1 MSKEYVEERAFLSSI
16 WVFPSKV
23 NRDEQ
28 AKLQDRHD
36 NAHYDDDEITSL
48 VKGQQVPEV
57 AILVLLFVL
66 LLYNIV
72 LPAELHFIIVSALF
86 LKARSNVCLHGIRS
100 ENIILADI
108 SLVKHSLLHR
118 YF

>member
-16 WVFPSKV
+16 WVYSSKV

-28 AKLQDRHD
+28 AELQDRND
-36 NAHYDDDEITSL
+36 DAHYDDDEVASL

-57 AILVLLFVL
+57 AIVVLLFVL
-66 LLYNIV
+66 LLNYIV
-72 LPAELHFIIVSALF
+72 LSAELHFIIVSALF
-86 LKARSNVCLHGIRS
+86 LKARSYVCLHGVRS
-100 ENIILADI
+100 EHIILAYI
-108 SLVKHSLLHR
+108 SLVKYSLLHR

>member
-1 MSKEYVEERAFLSSI
+1 MSKEYVEERAFLSGI
-16 WVFPSKV
+16 FVFSSKV

-28 AKLQDRHD
+28 AKLQDSHD
-36 NAHYDDDEITSL
+36 YAHYDDDEIASL

-66 LLYNIV
+66 LLYNIF

-86 LKARSNVCLHGIRS
+86 LEARSNVCLHGVRS
-100 ENIILADI
+100 EHIILADI
-108 SLVKHSLLHR
+108 SLVRHSLLHR